1 MIVFD
6 RILNKEIPVSEIESP
21 IVLGRYIF
29 TSDNSINQL
38 NGCEIKKQ
46 DFLVP
51 YKSLEGELNIESD
64 KKKIHFQDNE
74 LLNEAISSLIKHSL
88 FDVSEEL
95 EYTGNL
101 LDLSDINILL
111 RNFDERLEISEFEL
125 FFQNKLFH
133 IEEVCREPSYHL
145 KREITK
151 LNVSRAKRI
160 PVKAINYLA
169 AHTEDWSRRKIRSVE
184 PRKILAEI
192 IDYDLEI
199 YENQVTASFIDKLLV
214 YFSHRM
220 VNEIDIIDSFI
231 ENIEQI
237 IISRSNSGKKKYWY
251 KKLDND
257 YKKLG
262 KAVSSIE
269 ASRNKIEKIKVFI
282 SSIQMR
288 LFGLLKSDLYVKNSR
303 QSILINQKLKRTNLF
318 DNHQHYRFVKVL
330 WDKFHTQNVV
340 DYSQKSKE
348 NQSLVKAFVDY
359 SWVLFLRAF
368 YQLGFINLEVIDN
381 STIFLKK
388 DIISNIKIKLV
399 RDAQQIIKVIFNE
412 EKTISFIPLPST
424 KDDSNVYPKKIK
436 NTFYFTL
443 VGSEERDDIIKISPT
458 AINSEEHIAKILFK
472 HVLELYTEAYFFKL
486 NSQAISKF
494 SILNSWLKNNRPL
507 VRDRGADNKIDF
519 WLKRN
524 LNSFELKELD
534 TILNQQKKELSSRAD
549 IRMRQINSLNEIEK
563 QLKILGR
570 KHFEQYGTC
579 ISCGVKKTLNITS
592 NYEVGF
598 RYKCSFRGCEVNYG
612 FTEESVFYKVPD
624 YEKIKANLG
633 EENSSNLLNA
643 FGFEN
648 V

>member
-1 MIVFD
+1 
-6 RILNKEIPVSEIESP
+6 
-21 IVLGRYIF
+21 
-29 TSDNSINQL
+29 
-38 NGCEIKKQ
+38 
-46 DFLVP
+46 
-51 YKSLEGELNIESD
+51 
-64 KKKIHFQDNE
+64 
-74 LLNEAISSLIKHSL
+74 
-88 FDVSEEL
+88 
-95 EYTGNL
+95 
-101 LDLSDINILL
+101 
-111 RNFDERLEISEFEL
+111 
-125 FFQNKLFH
+125 
-133 IEEVCREPSYHL
+133 
-145 KREITK
+145 
-151 LNVSRAKRI
+151 
-160 PVKAINYLA
+160 
-169 AHTEDWSRRKIRSVE
+169 
-184 PRKILAEI
+184 
-192 IDYDLEI
+192 
-199 YENQVTASFIDKLLV
+199 
-214 YFSHRM
+214 
-220 VNEIDIIDSFI
+220 
-231 ENIEQI
+231 
-237 IISRSNSGKKKYWY
+237 
-251 KKLDND
+251 
-257 YKKLG
+257 
-262 KAVSSIE
+262 
-269 ASRNKIEKIKVFI
+269 
-282 SSIQMR
+282 
-288 LFGLLKSDLYVKNSR
+288 LLKSDLYVKNSR